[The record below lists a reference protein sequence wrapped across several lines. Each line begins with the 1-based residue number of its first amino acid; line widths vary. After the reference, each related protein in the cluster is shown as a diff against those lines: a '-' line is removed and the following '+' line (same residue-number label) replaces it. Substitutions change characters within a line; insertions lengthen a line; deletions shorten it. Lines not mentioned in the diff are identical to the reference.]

1 MSPRPEEP
9 TRALAWLYSPQAQRP
24 VLEALLGIE
33 REVNASLASG
43 LDHEVAHA
51 RLGWWRDELA
61 RAAGGTAVHPLTR
74 GLQESLPAGGRQVLA
89 DLRGLADAA
98 TWDLAGATFE
108 TRRELEAYSA
118 RWSAALIAPLAFLAS
133 GTTASAQ
140 VLAFGSR
147 LRELEL
153 LGNLVPDARA
163 GRIRL
168 NLDELEHAKL
178 RPEEIPR
185 LPWSA
190 ALSAFVAGR
199 QQQARAALAA
209 SVAALPPDAQPGLRG
224 LLVWA
229 ALLHRRARGL
239 PNATP
244 AGDHHAP
251 LDGWRAWRAARRAD
265 AGRLALGTH

>member
-33 REVNASLASG
+33 REVNASLAPG

-51 RLGWWRDELA
+51 RLAWWREELA
-61 RAAGGTAVHPLTR
+61 RAAQGTGVHPLTR
-74 GLQESLPAGGRQVLA
+74 SLQESFAVGGSQALAG
-89 DLRGLADAA
+89 LRGLADAA

-118 RWSAALIAPLAFLAS
+118 RWSAALIGPLAYIAS
-133 GTTASAQ
+133 GAPASAQ
-140 VLAFGSR
+140 ALTFGSR
-147 LRELEL
+147 LREIEL
-153 LGNLVPDARA
+153 LENLLPDARA

-168 NLDELEHAKL
+168 TLDELEQAQL
-178 RPEEIPR
+178 RPEQIARP
-185 LPWSA
+185 PWSS
-190 ALSAFVAGR
+190 ALGAFVAGR
-199 QQQARAALAA
+199 QQQARAALAT
-209 SVAALPPDAQPGLRG
+209 SVAALPAAAQPGLRG

-229 ALLHRRARGL
+229 ALLQRRARSL
-239 PNATP
+239 PGPAP

-265 AGRLALGTH
+265 AGRLALGTD